1 MTKNVELNSVKWSQ
15 MKGALSNLTSGG
27 TYSPT
32 GYMGNSNAYIDGGF
46 KKDIEQLFA
55 ISEKAKR

>member
-32 GYMGNSNAYIDGGF
+32 GYIDGGF